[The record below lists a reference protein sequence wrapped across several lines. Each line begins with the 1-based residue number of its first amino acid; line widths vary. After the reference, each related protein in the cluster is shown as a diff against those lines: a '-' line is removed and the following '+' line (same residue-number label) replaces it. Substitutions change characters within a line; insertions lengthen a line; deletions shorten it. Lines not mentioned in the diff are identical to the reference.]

1 MAGGTGSI
9 INPDEEQGKLVEEE
23 VEVKRTLGVITINV
37 PVGKQYRLFKNG
49 TYMRDM
55 GPGRHSFTDLS
66 PFVKYT
72 ISVVDAHV
80 RTTPTIIAKGA
91 IPGEPGM
98 PPCHIEIPLRLT
110 YQLQDINTL
119 LMTVKPLDRL
129 SLITMDQAT
138 TVISQLRYAEYTQWA
153 TRLRDELQRWL
164 QIHATQRTGL
174 QVLEVFISSEPKGQN
189 EADRL
194 MLKKFATI
202 REIETED
209 LRAEAERRNK
219 VKDAQAIAQAAGAVG
234 LDAAELALGQMEGGR
249 DILAAHLRQEE
260 MRINALGLAGP
271 RPLIREETPPAGAL
285 PAAGGTSGFSAGPNG
300 LTPDF
305 PPDAFSPGGATQG
318 PAQSDPAGATLD
330 RDRVNMEIAQLE
342 KRGYTVQHGP
352 AQVNNGQG
360 GVSNGYRVTVFP
372 SEPPTGAWDKVQFEL
387 GPTFPQTP
395 PVVMVALT
403 GATPK
408 PWNGHILR
416 NWKNYTRLE
425 DVLEAA
431 GREA

>member
-9 INPDEEQGKLVEEE
+9 INPDEEQGRLVEEE
-23 VEVKRTLGVITINV
+23 EEVKRTLGVISINV
-37 PVGKQYRLFKNG
+37 PVGKQYRLFKNS
-49 TYMRDM
+49 TYLRDLR
-55 GPGRHSFTDLS
+55 PGHHQFTDLS

-72 ISVVDAHV
+72 ISKVDAHV
-80 RTTPTIIAKGA
+80 RTTSTILAKGA

-110 YQLQDINTL
+110 YQLQDIDTL

-129 SLITMDQAT
+129 SLITLDQAT

-153 TRLRDELQRWL
+153 TKLRDELQRWL

-174 QVLEVFISSEPKGQN
+174 QVVEVFISGEPKGQN

-202 REIETED
+202 KEIEAED

-219 VKDAQAIAQAAGAVG
+219 VRDAQAIAQAAGAVG
-234 LDAAELALGQMEGGR
+234 LDAGELALGQMEGGR
-249 DILAAHLRQEE
+249 EILAAHLRQEE
-260 MRINALGLAGP
+260 MRINALGIAGP
-271 RPLIREETPPAGAL
+271 RPLIREETPPVGEL
-285 PAAGGTSGFSAGPNG
+285 PAAGGTSGPSAGQG
-300 LTPDF
+300 GRLSADF
-305 PPDAFSPGGATQG
+305 PAEAPDASAPR
-318 PAQSDPAGATLD
+318 GATLD

-342 KRGYTVQHGP
+342 KKGYTVQHGP
-352 AQVNNGQG
+352 AQVNDGQG
-360 GVSNGYRVTVFP
+360 GVANGYRITVFP
-372 SEPPTGAWDKVQFEL
+372 SEPATGQWDRVQFEL

-408 PWNGHILR
+408 PWTGYLLQ
-416 NWKNYTRLE
+416 NWKNFTRLE
-425 DVLEAA
+425 DVLDAVV
-431 GREA
+431 REG

>member
-9 INPDEEQGKLVEEE
+9 INPDEEQGRLVEEE
-23 VEVKRTLGVITINV
+23 VEVKRTLGVLSINV
-37 PVGKQYRLFKNG
+37 PVGKQFRLFKNG
-49 TYMRDM
+49 TYLRDL
-55 GPGRHSFTDLS
+55 GPGHHSFTDLS

-80 RTTPTIIAKGA
+80 RTTSTIIAKGA

-110 YQLQDINTL
+110 YQLSDINTL

-129 SLITMDQAT
+129 SLITLDQAT
-138 TVISQLRYAEYTQWA
+138 TVISELKYGEYTQWA
-153 TRLRDELQRWL
+153 TKLRNELQRWL
-164 QIHATQRTGL
+164 QVHATQRTGL
-174 QVLEVFISSEPKGQN
+174 QVLEVFISGEPKGQN

-202 REIETED
+202 KEIETED

-219 VKDAQAIAQAAGAVG
+219 VRDAQAIAQAAGAVG

-260 MRINALGLAGP
+260 MRINALGQAGP

-285 PAAGGTSGFSAGPNG
+285 PAPGGSSGYSAGPNG

-305 PPDAFSPGGATQG
+305 PPDASSPGGSAQG
-318 PAQSDPAGATLD
+318 QASPAGATLD
-330 RDRVNMEIAQLE
+330 MARVNMEIAQLE
-342 KRGYTVQHGP
+342 KRGYSVQHVRG
-352 AQVNNGQG
+352 QVNNGQG
-360 GVSNGYRVTVFP
+360 GVVNGYLVTVYN
-372 SEPPTGAWDKVQFEL
+372 SEPPTGTWDRVQFQL
-387 GPTFPQTP
+387 GSTFPQTP
-395 PVVMVALT
+395 PVVMVARS

-408 PWNGHILR
+408 PWTGYILQ
-416 NWKNYTRLE
+416 NWNNYTRLE

-431 GREA
+431 VREG

>member
-1 MAGGTGSI
+1 MSGSI
-9 INPDEEQGKLVEEE
+9 INPDEEQGKLIEEE
-23 VEVKRTLGVITINV
+23 IEVKRTLGVISINV

-49 TYMRDM
+49 TYLRDLT
-55 GPGRHSFTDLS
+55 PGHHSFTDFS

-110 YQLQDINTL
+110 YQLKNIDTL

-129 SLITMDQAT
+129 SLITLDQAT
-138 TVISQLRYAEYTQWA
+138 TVISQLRYREYTQWA
-153 TRLRDELQRWL
+153 TTLRNELQRWL

-174 QVLEVFISSEPKGQN
+174 EVVEVFISGEPKGQS

-202 REIETED
+202 KEIETED
-209 LRAEAERRNK
+209 LRAEADRRNK
-219 VKDAQAIAQAAGAVG
+219 VRDAQAIAQAAGAVG
-234 LDAAELALGQMEGGR
+234 LDPAELALGQMEGGR
-249 DILAAHLRQEE
+249 DILAAHIHQEE
-260 MRINALGLAGP
+260 MRINALGQAGP
-271 RPLIREETPPAGAL
+271 RPLIREEMPPAGAL
-285 PAAGGTSGFSAGPNG
+285 PAPGQTGYSAGPNG

-305 PPDAFSPGGATQG
+305 PPAASG
-318 PAQSDPAGATLD
+318 PSGSTLGQSNPAGVTLD
-330 RDRVNMEIAQLE
+330 MDRVNMEIAQLE
-342 KRGYTVQHGP
+342 KRGYSVQHGRG
-352 AQVNNGQG
+352 QVNNGQG
-360 GVSNGYRVTVFP
+360 GVVNGYLVTVSN
-372 SEPPTGAWDKVQFEL
+372 SEPPTGAWDRVQFQL

-395 PVVMVALT
+395 PVVMLARA

-408 PWNGHILR
+408 PWDGYVLQ
-416 NWKNYTRLE
+416 NWKDFTRLE
-425 DVLEAA
+425 DIVEAA
-431 GREA
+431 AREG